1 MKRVPYE
8 EMVAQFARVLEKK
21 GFTASDAQDAAI
33 IFAQNSLAGVFS
45 HGLNRFPRV
54 VSYLEKGEIDPAAR
68 ATCVSSMG
76 SIERWDGHRG
86 FGPLNAKRAMDRA
99 QGEGITVVGVDVPD
113 DPQHVTAAITIER

>member
-54 VSYLEKGEIDPAAR
+54 VSYLEKARLTPPPALPACR
-68 ATCVSSMG
+68 AWAASSAG
-76 SIERWDGHRG
+76 T
-86 FGPLNAKRAMDRA
+86 A
-99 QGEGITVVGVDVPD
+99 
-113 DPQHVTAAITIER
+113 TAASAR

>member
-1 MKRVPYE
+1 
-8 EMVAQFARVLEKK
+8 MVAQFARVLEKK

-76 SIERWDGHRG
+76 IMLMEVEIDS
-86 FGPLNAKRAMDRA
+86 LNRRKSPFPGML
-99 QGEGITVVGVDVPD
+99 
-113 DPQHVTAAITIER
+113 

>member
-45 HGLNRFPRV
+45 HDANRFPASSAIWKKAR
-54 VSYLEKGEIDPAAR
+54 STPPLAPPAYPVWA
-68 ATCVSSMG
+68 ASSAG
-76 SIERWDGHRG
+76 T
-86 FGPLNAKRAMDRA
+86 A
-99 QGEGITVVGVDVPD
+99 
-113 DPQHVTAAITIER
+113 TAASAR

>member
-54 VSYLEKGEIDPAAR
+54 VSYLEKGEIEPAPPACR
-68 ATCVSSMG
+68 AWAASSAG
-76 SIERWDGHRG
+76 T
-86 FGPLNAKRAMDRA
+86 A
-99 QGEGITVVGVDVPD
+99 
-113 DPQHVTAAITIER
+113 TAASAR